1 MQKTRASAYDVALMQ
16 ADMDAKGWLPID
28 LARRAKVS
36 HMTVGR
42 FLRGER
48 QTARMAKRLAEALGH
63 SIRRYLI
70 SSQRRAVA

>member
-1 MQKTRASAYDVALMQ
+1 MQRRVSAYDVPLMQ
-16 ADMDAKGWLPID
+16 ADMRLKGWIPID
-28 LARRAKVS
+28 LARRAKLS

-48 QTARMAKRLAEALGH
+48 QTARTAKKLATALGH

-70 SSQRRAVA
+70 SSSRAVA